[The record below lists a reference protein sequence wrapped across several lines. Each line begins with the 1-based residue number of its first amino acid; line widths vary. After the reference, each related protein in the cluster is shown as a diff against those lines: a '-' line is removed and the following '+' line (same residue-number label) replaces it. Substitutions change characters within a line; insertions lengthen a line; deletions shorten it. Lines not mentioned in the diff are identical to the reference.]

1 MTTSMDDLS
10 AFAQMATQATSGMP
24 VKAPPPVHLWNPRFC
39 GTIDMRIAQNGTWFY
54 QGTPIVRPAM
64 VKLFASILRKDPE
77 RYVLV
82 TPVEMVEIIVEDAP
96 FMAVEMQI
104 NGNLAHQEL
113 AFRTNV
119 DDWTVASRDHPLR
132 FESEET
138 GGLKPYI
145 HVRGDLWAKAT
156 RAVYMEIVNAAT
168 EHVLAG
174 EAVLGIESSGAFF
187 PIAPA
192 KTLSDIH

>member
-1 MTTSMDDLS
+1 MDDFN
-10 AFAQMATQATSGMP
+10 AFAKMATQATSKTP
-24 VKAPPPVHLWNPRFC
+24 VKAPQPVHLWNPPFC
-39 GTIDMRIAQNGTWFY
+39 GAIDMRIARDGTWFY

-96 FMAVEMQI
+96 FMAVEIQI
-104 NGNLAHQEL
+104 NGNLTHQEL

-119 DDWTVASRDHPLR
+119 DDWTVASHDHPLR
-132 FESEET
+132 FESEAT

-145 HVRGDLWAKAT
+145 HVRGGLWAKAT
-156 RAVYMEIVNAAT
+156 RAVYMEIVDAAT
-168 EHVLAG
+168 ERVLAG
-174 EAVLGIESSGAFF
+174 EAVLGIESSGEFF
-187 PIAPA
+187 PIATTNA
-192 KTLSDIH
+192 VGDVR